1 MVPDPDAE
9 QWGPHQLLSMAARL
23 VQRRQDQALAEL
35 GLTHA
40 AVIALQGLLEG
51 PLNQEELAAD
61 IKVRSQS
68 IGRVLSRLEGA
79 GLVARESNSLD
90 RRHNLVS
97 ITEAGR
103 QALEA
108 ARKAE
113 QEALPPDVVQGTALG
128 RELARVISYFPG
140 RPKPG
145 SAKNHNSAAVVAEP
159 SADATAEP
167 GSAVAGA
174 TSEDAPA
181 GGASPTAATFTESAP
196 TERAQQAPGADSTAD
211 PALRAA
217 ATEAE
222 AAEANQAEGQGAT
235 LAAQDRA
242 GIVEKPAGS
251 GDSGTK

>member
-1 MVPDPDAE
+1 MVPNPDAD

-51 PLNQEELAAD
+51 PLNQEQLAAD

-79 GLVARESNSLD
+79 GLVSRASSSVD
-90 RRHNLVS
+90 RRHNEVS
-97 ITEAGR
+97 ITAAGR

-113 QEALPPDVVQGTALG
+113 QEALPPDVVGGTVLG

-140 RPKPG
+140 RAKGGSDKPHG
-145 SAKNHNSAAVVAEP
+145 SPAAGDT
-159 SADATAEP
+159 ADAGVAAQGTAF
-167 GSAVAGA
+167 VAGVP
-174 TSEDAPA
+174 SEGVKAE
-181 GGASPTAATFTESAP
+181 G
-196 TERAQQAPGADSTAD
+196 AQQVSSTDTAAD
-211 PALRAA
+211 PAMPAPVTA
-217 ATEAE
+217 DE
-222 AAEANQAEGQGAT
+222 
-235 LAAQDRA
+235 AAQDTVPAPQDHSGQRQ
-242 GIVEKPAGS
+242 KPGGKKGS
-251 GDSGTK
+251 GAE

>member
-1 MVPDPDAE
+1 MVPNPDAE

-40 AVIALQGLLEG
+40 AVIALQGLLDG
-51 PLNQEELAAD
+51 PLNQEELAAA

-79 GLVARESNSLD
+79 GLVVRESRSQD
-90 RRHNLVS
+90 RRHNEVS

-113 QEALPPDVVQGTALG
+113 QDALPPDVVEGTVLG

-140 RPKPG
+140 RAKAG
-145 SAKNHNSAAVVAEP
+145 SAKNQDTAVVVGDSAA
-159 SADATAEP
+159 DDTAET
-167 GSAVAGA
+167 GSPVAGVPAEGARA
-174 TSEDAPA
+174 TE
-181 GGASPTAATFTESAP
+181 GVQEAS
-196 TERAQQAPGADSTAD
+196 GADTPAEA
-211 PALRAA
+211 ALRAPA
-217 ATEAE
+217 SKADEVGQDATPAPE
-222 AAEANQAEGQGAT
+222 
-235 LAAQDRA
+235 DRA
-242 GIVEKPAGS
+242 GIGQEPNGV
-251 GDSGTK
+251 GDSSPE

>member
-1 MVPDPDAE
+1 MVPNPDAE

-40 AVIALQGLLEG
+40 AVIALQGLLDG
-51 PLNQEELAAD
+51 PLNQEELAAA

-79 GLVARESNSLD
+79 GLVVRESSSQD
-90 RRHNLVS
+90 RRHNEVS

-113 QEALPPDVVQGTALG
+113 QEALPPDVVEGTVLG

-140 RPKPG
+140 RAKAG
-145 SAKNHNSAAVVAEP
+145 SVQKQDPAAVVGDPTPDDTTEA
-159 SADATAEP
+159 
-167 GSAVAGA
+167 GSPVAGA
-174 TSEDAPA
+174 PTEGAVPTDGVREASGADTSAEPALPAPA
-181 GGASPTAATFTESAP
+181 SEADGAGQDATPAP
-196 TERAQQAPGADSTAD
+196 EDGAG
-211 PALRAA
+211 
-217 ATEAE
+217 
-222 AAEANQAEGQGAT
+222 EGQ
-235 LAAQDRA
+235 
-242 GIVEKPAGS
+242 KPNRVDGS
-251 GDSGTK
+251 SPE